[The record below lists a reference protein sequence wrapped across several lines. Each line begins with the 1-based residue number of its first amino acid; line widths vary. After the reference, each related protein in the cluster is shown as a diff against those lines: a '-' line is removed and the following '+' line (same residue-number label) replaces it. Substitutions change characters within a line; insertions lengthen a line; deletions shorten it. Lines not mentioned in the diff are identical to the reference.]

1 MSPFHAGGLVLW
13 SACHFVCI
21 QEIDRLLYLEYDV
34 TFYNSQVV
42 AKEAQEHTPAITI
55 TRHRRNGHH
64 AWMVNLYLNLSLQ
77 LWAVPGA
84 CNYLDSVGHIQLCC
98 TKTSHSSELNNWFT
112 RPVWILPSK
121 HAQASSNCKSTF
133 SCPSSVSCFPFLLY
147 WVGGVCIFP
156 ICAHSSQW
164 VIFQIG
170 VSVQKQF
177 NFSLQGLSVG
187 PSPNSSSLCR
197 KLPSREINDSFH
209 HSCVN
214 DSVLIQL
221 FGTPTALL
229 VCKWRRT
236 AWKSNENLQRRK
248 LEGGGSLKKLFLSDS
263 CACYHPLLFLNN
275 FYLWLSKWVQKRTW
289 HLRLW

>member
-177 NFSLQGLSVG
+177 NFKPTGLVSWPFSQFQLPLPQITKQG
-187 PSPNSSSLCR
+187 NKWQFSSFL
-197 KLPSREINDSFH
+197 
-209 HSCVN
+209 
-214 DSVLIQL
+214 
-221 FGTPTALL
+221 
-229 VCKWRRT
+229 CKWFR
-236 AWKSNENLQRRK
+236 ADSAVWNSDCIACLQMEENSMKVKWKSPKEKIR
-248 LEGGGSLKKLFLSDS
+248 GGGVLKKTLSFW
-263 CACYHPLLFLNN
+263 LLCLLPPSSF
-275 FYLWLSKWVQKRTW
+275 S
-289 HLRLW
+289 